1 MDKAHEASSEKS
13 HAISQDAAPAYDAAD
28 TSHPPTYDS
37 LSSAVHGEMSALAVG
52 DPSETISVPMVSRM
66 HHKSIHDMNPFSHK
80 TGRVTQTV
88 TVRKMTRE
96 FYLKHYVKDA
106 EGNFVG
112 TGRQAPDGGLVFV
125 PGKSTPE
132 DLMKQV
138 QQVAF
143 ARQNI
148 RGEGIGPYGSPQALG
163 GAGGSMIG
171 GAMGGSM
178 GM

>member
-1 MDKAHEASSEKS
+1 MDKSQEASSEKS
-13 HAISQDAAPAYDAAD
+13 AALSQDAAPAYDN
-28 TSHPPTYDS
+28 PPTYDS
-37 LSSAVHGEMSALAVG
+37 LSSAVHTEMSALATG
-52 DPSETISVPMVSRM
+52 DPTETISVPMVSRM

-106 EGNFVG
+106 KGNFVG

-148 RGEGIGPYGSPQALG
+148 RGEGIGAASPQVLG
-163 GAGGSMIG
+163 GAGGAMI
-171 GAMGGSM
+171 GGSM
-178 GM
+178 GAGLGF